1 MRAPK
6 IPKRP
11 ENPGPD
17 QGELVRFDVVP
28 DGNTE
33 PSQAGHVRVENI
45 EVAPEGVFP
54 DVQPEV
60 SEGAVAANAISAEV
74 AAKAET
80 TAKRSSA
87 QRGKHSP
94 ERHGDGSVRLGD
106 VFYHNKKRI
115 IVTERNYDEA
125 SVLYRRRWEA
135 RQKAQPALGSGALHG
150 VIKEIADKLDMDT
163 AIAAPDAKDVVE
175 PLAQPEPEVEL
186 VTNPEPKPEPPP
198 FGSVERILALRD
210 ANWAGFLPTTNTE
223 KNDAFKLLQ
232 ALETDRGVYDF
243 LMSIYYHTRRFE
255 AQRTDPET
263 GELVWN
269 YYEAK
274 QLARQAVV
282 SVIHEMGD
290 KLLGSMAEYDE
301 LETLGAIVKETDNPN
316 VTLSELIKDE
326 KTDLRRASAGV
337 VRYIDTNQVYNHEL
351 DLPFTPFTDREQR
364 PSARPLSGKNKTVM
378 DPFTAALLLNDDKM
392 EMVRGY
398 VLGRLDEIT
407 VKDLR
412 SVIPTLMNEDKV
424 RANYW
429 LLVLSKVK
437 GQYKKF
443 ADSIFDELDNQAAD
457 NKVQ

>member
-1 MRAPK
+1 MRTPK

-17 QGELVRFDVVP
+17 QGELVRFDIVP

-45 EVAPEGVFP
+45 EVVPEGVFP
-54 DVQPEV
+54 DVQPEM
-60 SEGAVAANAISAEV
+60 SEGAVAANAIAAEV
-74 AAKAET
+74 SAKAQDT
-80 TAKRSSA
+80 TKRSKA
-87 QRGKHSP
+87 QQGRHSP
-94 ERHGDGSVRLGD
+94 ARHGDGSVWLGD

-135 RQKAQPALGSGALHG
+135 RQKAQPTLGSGALHG

-175 PLAQPEPEVEL
+175 PQARPEPEAEL
-186 VTNPEPKPEPPP
+186 VANPETKPEPPP

-223 KNDAFKLLQ
+223 KNNGFKLLER
-232 ALETDRGVYDF
+232 LETPHGVQSF
-243 LMSIYYHTRRFE
+243 LMEIYDHTIYVERHRE
-255 AQRTDPET
+255 NPKT
-263 GELVWN
+263 GEKIFVPMN
-269 YYEAK
+269 I
-274 QLARQAVV
+274 ARERAQQAMI

-301 LETLGAIVKETDNPN
+301 LEALGKIVDNTDNPN
-316 VTLSELIKDE
+316 LTLEEVLKESGLS
-326 KTDLRRASAGV
+326 LNRAAAGI
-337 VRYIDTNQVYNHEL
+337 VRFGDTNPIRNHEL
-351 DLPFTPFTDREQR
+351 DLPITPFTDREER
-364 PSARPLSGKNKTVM
+364 PSKRPLPGKNKTIM
-378 DPFTAALLLNDDKM
+378 DPYTAALLIGTD
-392 EMVRGY
+392 EMARGY
-398 VLGRLDEIT
+398 VLGRMTEIT
-407 VKDLR
+407 VKDMR
-412 SVIPTLMNEDKV
+412 NMIPTIMNEDMV

-429 LLVLSKVK
+429 SQVLARVK
-437 GQYKKF
+437 GIKYAKIV
-443 ADSIFDELDNQAAD
+443 DSILDELDNQAAG